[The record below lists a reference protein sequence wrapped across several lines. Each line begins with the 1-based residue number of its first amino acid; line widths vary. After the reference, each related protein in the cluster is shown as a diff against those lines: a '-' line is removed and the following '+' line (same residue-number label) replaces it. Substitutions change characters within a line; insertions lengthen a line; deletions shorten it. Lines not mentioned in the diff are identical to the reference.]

1 MNFIAFR
8 LLTVSRIPSDFCAS
22 ILSRN
27 RGVASTATGSAT
39 SEFDVVVVGGGVI
52 GCSTARQ
59 LKINNP
65 ELKVALLEKENHL
78 AFHQSG
84 HNSGVLHAGIYY
96 APGSLK
102 AKLCVRGIDLAYE
115 YCDKHKVP
123 YKKIGKL
130 IVAVEPIEVP
140 RLENLFERAQKN
152 GCKSIKMVDGS
163 EIKNYAPFCKVIQD
177 IFLRNL
183 SICDVSKFG
192 FSKNKGCITLH
203 AQGLKALWS
212 PYTGIIDWGLVT
224 KSYAQDFKNRGG
236 VVYTKYPLKTLLFV
250 GESSKENVVNNYP
263 VMIESEPSLPKIR
276 CKYIITC
283 CGLQSDHIAK
293 LSGGTADPKIVPFR
307 GEYLLLTS
315 ESKKKLVTTN
325 VYPVPDP
332 RLPFLG
338 VHFTPRMNGDVWLG
352 PNAVLAYKREGY
364 KYSQISL
371 FDLYD
376 TLTYRGTRKLIVKF
390 FGYGMKELY
399 RGIWIRAQV
408 KQLQRFMPDL
418 SISDVIRGPAGVRAQ
433 ALDSNGN
440 LVDDFIFDCGQGELS
455 QYVLHVRNAPSP
467 GATSSLAIAEMI
479 YEKASTRFG
488 LKHQV

>member
-1 MNFIAFR
+1 MSGDYSRGDSILSEEIKAFR
-8 LLTVSRIPSDFCAS
+8 LLTVSRIPSDFRAS

-140 RLENLFERAQKN
+140 RLENLFKRAQKN

-163 EIKNYAPFCKVIQD
+163 EIKNYAPFCK
-177 IFLRNL
+177 
-183 SICDVSKFG
+183 
-192 FSKNKGCITLH
+192 
-203 AQGLKALWS
+203 GLKALWS

-236 VVYTKYPLKTLLFV
+236 VVYTKYPVKTLLFV

-433 ALDSNGN
+433 ALDWNGN

>member
-1 MNFIAFR
+1 MNAAGFR
-8 LLTVSRIPSDFCAS
+8 LRTVSRISSDFRTS
-22 ILSRN
+22 ILA
-27 RGVASTATGSAT
+27 RGKNIVSNAGGST
-39 SEFDVVVVGGGVI
+39 SEFDIAVVGGGIV
-52 GCSTARQ
+52 GCATARQ
-59 LKINNP
+59 LKIKNP
-65 ELKVALLEKENHL
+65 QLKIVLLEKEDRL
-78 AFHQSG
+78 AFHQTG

-115 YCDKHKVP
+115 YCDEYKVP
-123 YKKIGKL
+123 YKRVGKL
-130 IVAVEPIEVP
+130 IVAVEPVEVQ

-152 GCKSIKMVDGS
+152 GCKSIKMIDGS
-163 EIKNYAPFCKVIQD
+163 EIKNYAPFC
-177 IFLRNL
+177 R
-183 SICDVSKFG
+183 
-192 FSKNKGCITLH
+192 
-203 AQGLKALWS
+203 GLKALWS

-224 KSYAQDFKNRGG
+224 KSYAQDFENRGG
-236 VVYTKYPLKTLLFV
+236 VVYTKYPLKTLLLV
-250 GESSKENVVNNYP
+250 GESGKENVANDYP
-263 VMIESEPSLPKIR
+263 VIIESEPSLSKIR
-276 CKYIITC
+276 CKYVITC
-283 CGLQSDHIAK
+283 CGLQSDRVAK
-293 LSGGTADPKIVPFR
+293 LSGGSSDPKIIPFR

-315 ESKKKLVTTN
+315 EEKRKAVTTN

-371 FDLYD
+371 HDLYD
-376 TLTYRGTRKLIVKF
+376 ALTYRGMRKLIPKF

-408 KQLQRFMPDL
+408 KQLRKFMHDL
-418 SISDVIRGPAGVRAQ
+418 RVSDIARGPAGVRAQ
-433 ALDSNGN
+433 AVDSDGN

-455 QYVLHVRNAPSP
+455 QCVLHVRNAPSP

-479 YEKASTRFG
+479 CEKASTVFD
-488 LKHQV
+488 LKH